1 MSEYKAPLEEIKFA
15 LEVSAGMDAWTSLPA
30 FAEADE
36 DVVSAVLEEAGKL
49 ARDIIGPTNGVGD
62 REGAVLLDDG
72 SVKTPDEFKPMNE
85 AFVEGGWPTLAFN
98 PEYGG
103 QGLPGSL
110 ALAVSEMVTS
120 ANMAYSLNPMLTSGA
135 IEAIAAHGS
144 DEQKEKYLPNMIAGT
159 WTGAMNLTESG
170 AGSDVGALKSKAEAL
185 PDGTYK
191 VSGQKIFITW
201 GDHDLAE
208 NVIHLVL
215 ARLPDAPK
223 GTKGISMFIVPKYH
237 VNEDGSLGAKNDVR
251 CVSLEHKLGIHASPT
266 CVMSFGDNDNCIGYL
281 VGRENEGMRN
291 MFTMMNHARIS
302 VGLEGVAIS
311 ERAYQHA
318 VWYAEE
324 RVQSASVDAKSPEG
338 VAIIEHPDVKRMLMT
353 VRATTEA
360 ARAIIYRNAW
370 ALDRSHNAEDASDR
384 KKASGEADLLTPVS
398 KAYSTDLGVENTSI
412 ALQIFGGMG
421 FVEETGAAQY
431 YRDARIAPIYEGT
444 NGIQALDLVGRKLKM
459 DSGEHWRALL
469 EEMRDFCRSDA
480 ATNLIDL
487 EILTAGVEALS
498 EAAETLFA
506 NGFDRIIDTASAAT
520 PYLRLFGTVVGGYLL
535 TLQAVEAEKR
545 IQGGTGSND
554 FLKAKQITARFYVEQ
569 IMPSAIALLKPVI
582 AGGATLMSMQTEMFA
597 RS

>member
-15 LEVSAGMDAWTSLPA
+15 LEVSAGMDAWTSLPT
-30 FAEADE
+30 FVEADE

-49 ARDIIGPTNGVGD
+49 ARDIIGPTNDVGD

-72 SVKTPDEFKPMNE
+72 SVKTPDAFKPMNE

-215 ARLPDAPK
+215 ARLPGAPK

-266 CVMSFGDNDNCIGYL
+266 CVMSFGDNDNCVGYL

-324 RVQSASVDAKSPEG
+324 RVQSASVDGKSPES

-384 KKASGEADLLTPVS
+384 KKASGEADLLTPIS

-412 ALQIFGGMG
+412 ALQVFGGMG

-459 DSGEHWRALL
+459 DGGEHWRALIM
-469 EEMRDFCRSDA
+469 EMRDFCQSDA
-480 ATNLIDL
+480 GVNLIDL
-487 EILTAGVEALS
+487 EVLTAGVEALS

-506 NGFDRIIDTASAAT
+506 NGVDCIIDTASAAT

-545 IQGGTGSND
+545 IQDGNGSKG
-554 FLKAKQITARFYVEQ
+554 FLNAKQITARFYVEQ
-569 IMPSAIALLKPVI
+569 IMPSAIALLKPVM